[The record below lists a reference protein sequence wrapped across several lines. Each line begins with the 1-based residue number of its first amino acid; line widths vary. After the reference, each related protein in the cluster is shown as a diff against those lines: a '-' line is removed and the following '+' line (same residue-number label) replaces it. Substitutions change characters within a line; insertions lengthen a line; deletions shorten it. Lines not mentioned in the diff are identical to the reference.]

1 MNSRITNRMISNNYL
16 SNMKRNLSNL
26 NTINNQLSTGKLINR
41 PSDNPYKTARSMQ
54 LTTSINSNA
63 QYKTNIEDAS
73 NWLDATDDALS
84 SLTNVVQR
92 VRELMVSSGNAAYGS
107 DESKSI
113 AKEISERVSE
123 ITQILNTN
131 FDGRYI
137 FGGTKTTSKPVE
149 ATSDLDRGTYS
160 INFIDKDGK
169 IIDTDST
176 DYKQNILT
184 EALSSKI
191 GIEVSKGVNID
202 YNVTAMGVLK
212 FRSDKGEYVDGLKL
226 FDEIQN
232 NLLSGDMADREE
244 VVKENLTDLD
254 SLISN
259 ILNLRSEVGAKQ
271 NRLESAGSKNRDET
285 LNMTDVLSRTEDVDY
300 TEKTIEY
307 YQAQTTYTAALQ
319 VNAQILPK
327 TLLDYL

>member
-1 MNSRITNRMISNNYL
+1 MRITNRMMSNNYL
-16 SNMKRNLSNL
+16 SNMRRNLSNL

-54 LTTSINSNA
+54 LTTSINTNS
-63 QYKTNIEDAS
+63 QYKSNIDDAT

-84 SLTNVVQR
+84 SLTNVLQR

-113 AKEISERVSE
+113 NKEINERVSE
-123 ITQILNTN
+123 IAQILNSN

-149 ATSDLDRGTYS
+149 SVKNDATGNYTIKFVDKEGNPIDINSSD
-160 INFIDKDGK
+160 ID
-169 IIDTDST
+169 
-176 DYKQNILT
+176 QVRQT
-184 EALSSKI
+184 EALSSKLNV
-191 GIEVSKGVNID
+191 EVSKGVEID
-202 YNVTAMGVLK
+202 YNITAMEILR
-212 FRSDKGEYVDGLKL
+212 FRSDSGNNIDAISL
-226 FDEIQN
+226 FTDIQN
-232 NLLSGDMADREE
+232 NLSSTNASDRSK
-244 VVKENLTDLD
+244 VVNENLSDLD

-259 ILNLRSEVGAKQ
+259 ILNKRAEVGAKQ
-271 NRLESAGSKNRDET
+271 NRMESALSKNEDET
-285 LNMTDVLSRTEDVDY
+285 LSMTDVLSKTEDVDY

-307 YQAQTTYTAALQ
+307 YMAQTTYTAALQ

>member
-16 SNMKRNLSNL
+16 SNMKRNLFNL

>member
-1 MNSRITNRMISNNYL
+1 MNSRITNRMMSNNYIG
-16 SNMKRNLSNL
+16 NMRRNLSNL
-26 NTINNQLSTGKLINR
+26 NTINNQLSTGKVINR

-54 LTTSINSNA
+54 LTTSINTNT
-63 QYKTNIEDAS
+63 QYKTNIDDAS

-92 VRELMVSSGNAAYGS
+92 IRELMVSSGNAAYGS

-123 ITQILNTN
+123 VTQILNTN

-149 ATSDLDRGTYS
+149 AVNDFQKGTYT
-160 INFIDKDGK
+160 INFIDKDGNK
-169 IIDTDST
+169 IDTNST
-176 DYKQNILT
+176 DYSQNILT
-184 EALSSKI
+184 DSLSSKI
-191 GIEVSKGVNID
+191 SMEVSKGVNVD
-202 YNVTAMGVLK
+202 YNVTAMEILK
-212 FRSDKGEYVDGLKL
+212 FRSDNGGYVDGLKL
-226 FDEIQN
+226 FDDIQN
-232 NLLSGDMADREE
+232 NLLSGDVADREK

-254 SLISN
+254 SMISN

-271 NRLESAGSKNRDET
+271 NRLESAGSKNRDES
-285 LNMTDVLSRTEDVDY
+285 LNMTKVLSNTEDVDF

>member
-1 MNSRITNRMISNNYL
+1 
-16 SNMKRNLSNL
+16 MKRNLFNL

-63 QYKTNIEDAS
+63 QYKTKIEDAS

>member
-1 MNSRITNRMISNNYL
+1 MRITNRMMSNNYL
-16 SNMKRNLSNL
+16 SNMRRNLSNL

-54 LTTSINSNA
+54 LTTSINTNS
-63 QYKTNIEDAS
+63 QYKSNIDDAT

-84 SLTNVVQR
+84 SLTNVLQR

-113 AKEISERVSE
+113 NKEINERVSE
-123 ITQILNTN
+123 IAQILNSN

-149 ATSDLDRGTYS
+149 SVKNDATGNYTIKFADKEGNPIDINSSD
-160 INFIDKDGK
+160 ID
-169 IIDTDST
+169 
-176 DYKQNILT
+176 QVRQT
-184 EALSSKI
+184 EALSTKLNV
-191 GIEVSKGVNID
+191 EVSKGVGID
-202 YNVTAMGVLK
+202 YNITAMEILD
-212 FRSDKGEYVDGLKL
+212 FRNDLGNNIDAISL
-226 FDEIQN
+226 FTDIQN
-232 NLLSGDMADREE
+232 NLSSTNTADRAK
-244 VVKENLTDLD
+244 VVNENLSDLD

-259 ILNLRSEVGAKQ
+259 ILNKRAEVGAKQ
-271 NRLESAGSKNRDET
+271 NRMESALTKNEDET
-285 LNMTDVLSRTEDVDY
+285 LSMTEVLSKTEDVDY

-307 YQAQTTYTAALQ
+307 YMAQTTYTAALQ

>member
-1 MNSRITNRMISNNYL
+1 MRITNRMMSNNYL
-16 SNMKRNLSNL
+16 SNMRRNLSNL

-54 LTTSINSNA
+54 LTTSINTNS
-63 QYKTNIEDAS
+63 QYKSNIDDAT

-84 SLTNVVQR
+84 SLTNVLQR

-113 AKEISERVSE
+113 NKEINERVSE
-123 ITQILNTN
+123 IAQILNSN

-149 ATSDLDRGTYS
+149 SVKSDTTGNYTIKFVDKEGNPID
-160 INFIDKDGK
+160 INSSDID
-169 IIDTDST
+169 
-176 DYKQNILT
+176 QVRQT
-184 EALSSKI
+184 EALSSKLNV
-191 GIEVSKGVNID
+191 EVSKGVEID
-202 YNVTAMGVLK
+202 YNITAMEILR
-212 FRSDKGEYVDGLKL
+212 FRSDSGNNIDAISL
-226 FDEIQN
+226 FTDIQN
-232 NLLSGDMADREE
+232 NLSSTNASDRSK
-244 VVKENLTDLD
+244 VVNENLSDLD

-259 ILNLRSEVGAKQ
+259 ILNKRAEVGAKQ
-271 NRLESAGSKNRDET
+271 NRMESALSKNEDET
-285 LNMTDVLSRTEDVDY
+285 LSMTDVLSKTEDVDY

-307 YQAQTTYTAALQ
+307 YMAQTTYTAALQ